1 MLKRLGDVISKGWG
15 YSLTAWRHPTSIP
28 TVAWGW
34 LRGAHLGSL
43 LALLGQKKWLE
54 RAGVATILDVGAH
67 QGEFASAVL
76 RVVPKVRVYSFEPLP
91 DCHEKLAKR
100 FAGDGRLTSFNLAL
114 SDASGTATFH
124 RSSFTKSS
132 SLLPMAQL
140 HREAFPWTAGST
152 SIQVPLETLD
162 QLAEKLQLTAP
173 VLLKIDV
180 QGAEL
185 KVLGGA
191 RETLKKI
198 DHVLVE
204 ASFAPLYEGQPPF
217 DQLYRFL
224 FDQGYRM
231 SGVWDTLL
239 SPVDGSVLQSDLLFS
254 RPKASGPGL

>member
-1 MLKRLGDVISKGWG
+1 
-15 YSLTAWRHPTSIP
+15 
-28 TVAWGW
+28 
-34 LRGAHLGSL
+34 
-43 LALLGQKKWLE
+43 
-54 RAGVATILDVGAH
+54 
-67 QGEFASAVL
+67 
-76 RVVPKVRVYSFEPLP
+76 
-91 DCHEKLAKR
+91 
-100 FAGDGRLTSFNLAL
+100 
-114 SDASGTATFH
+114 
-124 RSSFTKSS
+124 
-132 SLLPMAQL
+132 MADL

-152 SIQVPLETLD
+152 TIEVPLETLD
-162 QLAEKLQLTAP
+162 RLAEKLQLASP

-191 RETLKKI
+191 RATLRKI

-224 FDQGYRM
+224 HDEGYRM

-254 RPKASGPGL
+254 RSTS

>member
-1 MLKRLGDVISKGWG
+1 MFSRLSDLISKGWS
-15 YSLTAWRHPTSIP
+15 YSLTACRHPGSLP
-28 TVAWGW
+28 GVAFGV
-34 LRGAHLGSL
+34 LGGAHLGSL
-43 LALLGQKKWLE
+43 LAVLAQKKWLE
-54 RAGVATILDVGAH
+54 KAGIATILDVGAH

-76 RVVPKVRVYSFEPLP
+76 RVLPKVRVYSFEPLL
-91 DCHEKLAKR
+91 DCHEKLARR
-100 FAGDGRLTSFNLAL
+100 FAGNDRLTSFNLAL
-114 SDASGTATFH
+114 SDAPGKATFH

-132 SLLPMAQL
+132 SLLPMAAL

-152 SIQVPLETLD
+152 SIEVPLDTLD
-162 QLAEKLQLTAP
+162 RVTEKIALTAP

-191 RETLKKI
+191 KETLKKI
-198 DHVLVE
+198 AHVLVE
-204 ASFAPLYEGQPPF
+204 ASFASLYEGQPPF

-224 FDQGYRM
+224 YDEGYRM

-254 RPKASGPGL
+254 RAKG

>member
-1 MLKRLGDVISKGWG
+1 VFSRLADLVGKGWS
-15 YSLTAWRHPTSIP
+15 YSLTACRHPGSLPRIAAG
-28 TVAWGW
+28 VLG
-34 LRGAHLGSL
+34 GAHLGSL
-43 LALLGQKKWLE
+43 LAVLAQKKWLE
-54 RAGVATILDVGAH
+54 KAGIATILDVGAH

-76 RVVPKVRVYSFEPLP
+76 RVLPKVRVYSFEPLP

-100 FAGDGRLTSFNLAL
+100 FAGNPRLTSFNLAL
-114 SDASGTATFH
+114 SDAPGTAQFH

-132 SLLPMAQL
+132 SLLPMATL
-140 HREAFPWTAGST
+140 HREAFPWSAGST
-152 SIQVPLETLD
+152 SIEVPLETLD
-162 QLAEKLQLTAP
+162 RVAEKLELSAP

-191 RETLKKI
+191 RSALKKI

-217 DQLYRFL
+217 DQLYRCL
-224 FDQGYRM
+224 FDEGYRM
-231 SGVWDTLL
+231 NGVWDTLL

-254 RPKASGPGL
+254 RPKS